1 MSNPPVGWYPDPTGQ
16 PNTLRWWNGT
26 QWTNKT
32 EKEDVTPDAAEA
44 ESGVAAISAAEKAK
58 STWMEP
64 ATIPSAANHWTQ
76 QPAPDEPDS
85 APEPVTR
92 PVTEP
97 VQNGW
102 TLKLADAGASSDAGA
117 EVEDEQGNS
126 WTEPISAAPQSEG
139 WGPTSWTQQPA
150 QPVVEEA
157 TQVANSQSPANTWG
171 LPDEQQPAANTWG
184 LPDEQQTVAAN
195 TWGLPD
201 EQTTAGNT
209 QGTPDEEQTAVNT
222 WGLPDEQAVPDH
234 GDLQTPPPPWQPTP
248 NQWEVSGDQQTAP
261 THWQASGDQQSVP
274 NQWGVSGEQKAAP
287 IQWQAP
293 VEQQTAPDQWEAS
306 AGQQVAPTQWEA
318 AAAQQQAGE
327 GQWQGSGGGQA
338 ADPWQGNQ
346 AGAGQW
352 QTGGGSQTATEPWQ
366 GGQQGGG
373 QQQGVGQEPGAGQ
386 WQSGGAGQW
395 PVQQGGGPGRIK
407 PDSGGR
413 EGKGGGSKLPL
424 IVAAAVA
431 FVLIVAAGVFFLSQR
446 DDKTAGPDPTPP
458 PTSAPPSPTNAPT
471 TPGNQT
477 TGAPGQSK
485 KPKLHEAPRVASE
498 AISFPRQGQPWSER
512 KRLIA
517 QLINSSG
524 QYVRLQENFDGEND
538 WYADMFVGALGTGTP
553 FNGNPQATASDL
565 MLQARSSMYGDIPV
579 TFKPRANGPV
589 KRSGKAGWFYQQTV
603 TVNSTKVTSRVL
615 TLTVAVFDLGDGTAV
630 AYISDIPVN
639 RPDLRTA
646 EAQVYKGINVG

>member
-44 ESGVAAISAAEKAK
+44 ETEAAAISAAEKAK

-76 QPAPDEPDS
+76 QPAPDEPDT
-85 APEPVTR
+85 APEPVIE

-97 VQNGW
+97 VQTGW
-102 TLKLADAGASSDAGA
+102 TLKLADAGAAGSDAGA
-117 EVEDEQGNS
+117 QGKDGQENS
-126 WTEPISAAPQSEG
+126 WTEPISAAQQAEG
-139 WGPTSWTQQPA
+139 WGPTSWTQQPS
-150 QPVVEEA
+150 QPVSQEPTQA
-157 TQVANSQSPANTWG
+157 TNSQTPANTWG
-171 LPDEQQPAANTWG
+171 LPDEQQTTAATTWGIPDEQQTAAANTWG
-184 LPDEQQTVAAN
+184 LPDEQANAAN
-195 TWGLPD
+195 T
-201 EQTTAGNT
+201 QAV
-209 QGTPDEEQTAVNT
+209 PDEEQTAVNT

-234 GDLQTPPPPWQPTP
+234 GDLQTPPPPWRPTP

-261 THWQASGDQQSVP
+261 NQWEVSADQQQTAGNQWQASG
-274 NQWGVSGEQKAAP
+274 EQAAP
-287 IQWQAP
+287 N
-293 VEQQTAPDQWEAS
+293 QWEAS
-306 AGQQVAPTQWEA
+306 AGQQTAPTQWEA
-318 AAAQQQAGE
+318 AVAQQQHG
-327 GQWQGSGGGQA
+327 GNQWQGSGDGQAA
-338 ADPWQGNQ
+338 ADPWQVNQ
-346 AGAGQW
+346 AGAGPW
-352 QTGGGSQTATEPWQ
+352 QAGGGGQTATEPWQ

-373 QQQGVGQEPGAGQ
+373 QQQGVGQEQGAGQ

-395 PVQQGGGPGRIK
+395 PVEQGGGPGRIK
-407 PDSGGR
+407 PDNGGK

-424 IVAAAVA
+424 IVAAVVA

-485 KPKLHEAPRVASE
+485 NPKLHEAPRVASE

-615 TLTVAVFDLGDGTAV
+615 TLTVAVFDLGDGIAV

>member
-1 MSNPPVGWYPDPTGQ
+1 MLFRS
-16 PNTLRWWNGT
+16 
-26 QWTNKT
+26 
-32 EKEDVTPDAAEA
+32 
-44 ESGVAAISAAEKAK
+44 
-58 STWMEP
+58 
-64 ATIPSAANHWTQ
+64 
-76 QPAPDEPDS
+76 
-85 APEPVTR
+85 
-92 PVTEP
+92 
-97 VQNGW
+97 
-102 TLKLADAGASSDAGA
+102 
-117 EVEDEQGNS
+117 
-126 WTEPISAAPQSEG
+126 
-139 WGPTSWTQQPA
+139 
-150 QPVVEEA
+150 
-157 TQVANSQSPANTWG
+157 
-171 LPDEQQPAANTWG
+171 
-184 LPDEQQTVAAN
+184 
-195 TWGLPD
+195 
-201 EQTTAGNT
+201 
-209 QGTPDEEQTAVNT
+209 
-222 WGLPDEQAVPDH
+222 
-234 GDLQTPPPPWQPTP
+234 
-248 NQWEVSGDQQTAP
+248 
-261 THWQASGDQQSVP
+261 
-274 NQWGVSGEQKAAP
+274 
-287 IQWQAP
+287 
-293 VEQQTAPDQWEAS
+293 
-306 AGQQVAPTQWEA
+306 
-318 AAAQQQAGE
+318 
-327 GQWQGSGGGQA
+327 
-338 ADPWQGNQ
+338 DPWQGNQ

-352 QTGGGSQTATEPWQ
+352 QTGGGSQTATEQWQ
-366 GGQQGGG
+366 GG
-373 QQQGVGQEPGAGQ
+373 QQQGVGQQQGAGQ

-395 PVQQGGGPGRIK
+395 PVQQGGGPGRIN
-407 PDSGGR
+407 PDNGGK

-431 FVLIVAAGVFFLSQR
+431 FVLIVGAGVFFLSQR
-446 DDKTAGPDPTPP
+446 DNKTAGPDPTPP

-477 TGAPGQSK
+477 TSAPGQSK
-485 KPKLHEAPRVASE
+485 NPKLHEAPRVASE